1 MVNAAKISVLMATVA
16 VAAFARQIDVATMPE
31 SPFADAEIST
41 NVVLHLARRDTR
53 KLDVHIQLDGTE
65 TNNLDVAFGRDVNT
79 NRILEAEEIDAVYGW
94 RRGRYFIENLRD
106 WASLETVADTNA
118 PCCAF
123 DIHMEMTPE
132 IVLKRFAATCGG
144 ELSFPEIATNAPPA
158 WLFNPEWDMVRV
170 VRRGTGGASEC
181 VQCLV
186 DYEKFSIHVR

>member
-1 MVNAAKISVLMATVA
+1 MATVA

-158 WLFNPEWDMVRV
+158 WPTPSS
-170 VRRGTGGASEC
+170 GTPWATAYAISTNRFC
-181 VQCLV
+181 AFPPMPKPCWIFPMTNCRL
-186 DYEKFSIHVR
+186 